1 MLPGMSNN
9 VWYLPVERS
18 LATLDVV
25 RLAGERTFR
34 RGLQYVGDGR
44 VLVSSRGGGMLTA
57 TVTGTDSYEVRVGF
71 GQAGLEHSCTCPV
84 GVDGR
89 FCKHLVAAVV
99 EVTSIDDWATSL
111 HRLIDTAEGL
121 LADGGSADV
130 LTFCERAAA
139 HLEAHANDPS
149 DRARVQVLRGRLD
162 DLRQRARRR
171 AR

>member
-9 VWYLPVERS
+9 VWFLPVERS
-18 LATLDVV
+18 LATLDVT

-44 VLVSSRGGGMLTA
+44 VLVSGRSGGVLTA
-57 TVTGTDSYEVRVGF
+57 SVSGGDTYEVRVGF
-71 GQAGLEHSCTCPV
+71 GPAGLEHSCTCPM
-84 GVDGR
+84 GVDGA

-111 HRLIDTAEGL
+111 HRLIDTAEAL

-139 HLEAHANDPS
+139 HLEAHANDAS
-149 DRARVQVLRGRLD
+149 DRARVQLLRGRLD
-162 DLRQRARRR
+162 DLRKRAHRR

>member
-1 MLPGMSNN
+1 MLTGMNDN
-9 VWYLPVERS
+9 VWHLPVERS
-18 LATLDVV
+18 LATVDLVGV
-25 RLAGERTFR
+25 AGERTFR

-44 VLVSSRGGGMLTA
+44 VLVSGRSRGMLTA
-57 TVTGTDSYEVRVGF
+57 TVTGSDSYEVRVGF
-71 GQAGLEHSCTCPV
+71 GRGGLDHSCTCPV
-84 GVDGR
+84 GADGT

-121 LADGGSADV
+121 LADGASADV

-149 DRARVQVLRGRLD
+149 DRARVQVLLGRLD
-162 DLRQRARRR
+162 DLRRRARRR